1 MLQRLSTTPR
11 LYIVDDFATPAEIA
25 HILTLASDARALA
38 AQGIETQH
46 NFTGFSFEMP
56 VNDGVLTSLTERT
69 YELVGIGNRCGST
82 LRFRR
87 YAPGEYHPLHLDTY
101 KILDWTLI
109 RTALLY
115 LTDVAEGGETYFPEA
130 EPAPIAVKPKAGRLV
145 IWFNHLADGSVDKR
159 SIHESL
165 AVKQGEK
172 ATLTNFVYQSLDRC
186 GVEPKRRPSPD

>member
-1 MLQRLSTTPR
+1 MLQALSTTPR
-11 LYIVDDFATPAEIA
+11 IYLVDDFATPAEIA
-25 HILTLASDARALA
+25 HVLELASDTQALA
-38 AQGIETQH
+38 TQGIEAQH

-56 VNDGVLTSLTERT
+56 VNDSVLTSLTERT
-69 YELVGIGNRCGST
+69 YELVRMGNRCGAT

-115 LTDVAEGGETYFPEA
+115 LTDVADGGETHFPQA
-130 EPAPIAVKPKAGRLV
+130 QPAPVSVKPKAGRLV
-145 IWFNHLADGSVDKR
+145 MWFNHLADGSVDQR

-165 AVKQGEK
+165 PVKNGEK

-186 GVEPKRRPSPD
+186 GVELKQRPFPD